1 MKKNRLG
8 NTDLYVSPV
17 AFGVLTVGNTQ
28 LNLPVSEGA
37 ELIKYAI
44 DKGINFF
51 DTAQYYETYPYLKE
65 ALKDIDMS
73 VDNPDRP
80 IICTKSLDYTY
91 KEMEFAIEEAL
102 REMDIEVIDI
112 FLLHEV
118 RQDPDWD
125 DKAAAW
131 QCLQDYKAK
140 GVIRYIGV
148 STHHVDVTE
157 RMAEVPECDVVF
169 PLINYAGLGIRKG
182 ADHGTPEEMAA
193 AIKKCA
199 DAGKGVFA
207 MKAFGGGNL
216 TGTYMKS
223 LNFVRDIPGIDSIM
237 VGIGKTEE
245 IDTLVAYANGEL
257 PEDFQPDVSKK
268 KIHIDTGDCEGC
280 GTCIERCP
288 NKAIFMDK
296 INGEDIA
303 VVNHDVCLTCGYCAP
318 VCPVRAIIMW

>member
-8 NTDLYVSPV
+8 NTDLLVSPV

-28 LNLPVSEGA
+28 LNLPIEEGA

-44 DKGINFF
+44 SRGINFF
-51 DTAQYYETYPYLKE
+51 DTAQYYETYPYLRE
-65 ALKDIDMS
+65 AIKDIDMS
-73 VDNPDRP
+73 ADNPDRP
-80 IICTKSLDYTY
+80 VICTKSLDYSY
-91 KEMEFAIEEAL
+91 SEMEFAIEEAL
-102 REMDIEVIDI
+102 REMELEVIDI

-125 DKAAAW
+125 DRSAAW
-131 QCLQDYKAK
+131 QCLIDYKAK
-140 GVIRYIGV
+140 GIIKYIGV

-157 RMAEVPECDVVF
+157 RMAGVAECDIVF
-169 PLINYAGLGIRKG
+169 PLINYAGLGVRKG
-182 ADHGTPEEMAA
+182 AGHGTAGEMAD

-223 LNFVRDIPGIDSIM
+223 LNYVSSLDGIDSIM
-237 VGIGKTEE
+237 VGIGKKEE
-245 IDTLVAYANGEL
+245 IDALAAYAEGRL
-257 PEDFQPDVSKK
+257 SDDFQPDVSQK
-268 KIHIDTGDCEGC
+268 KIHIDPGDCEGC

-288 NKAIFMDK
+288 NKAIFM
-296 INGEDIA
+296 NGDNIAEVDHDI
-303 VVNHDVCLTCGYCAP
+303 CLTCGYCAP

>member
-28 LNLPVSEGA
+28 LNLPVEEGA
-37 ELIKYAI
+37 KLIKYAVS
-44 DKGINFF
+44 KGINFF
-51 DTAQYYETYPYLKE
+51 DTAQYYKTYPYIRE
-65 ALKDIDMS
+65 AIKDIDMS
-73 VDNPDRP
+73 QDNPDRP

-91 KEMEFAIEEAL
+91 KEMEYAIEEAQQEL
-102 REMDIEVIDI
+102 GIDVIDI

-125 DKAAAW
+125 NKSAAW
-131 QCLQDYKAK
+131 QCLIDYKKK
-140 GVIRYIGV
+140 GIIRYIGV

-157 RMAEVPECDVVF
+157 RMASVDECDVVF

-182 ADHGTPEEMAA
+182 DGNGTPEEMAA

-216 TGTYMKS
+216 TGTYMKALNYVSS
-223 LNFVRDIPGIDSIM
+223 LPGVDSMM

-245 IDTLVAYANGEL
+245 IDALVAYAEGKL
-257 PEDFQPDVSKK
+257 PPDFQPDVSKK
-268 KIHIDTGDCEGC
+268 KIHIDPGDCEGC
-280 GTCIERCP
+280 GSCLNRCP
-288 NKAIFMDK
+288 NKAIFTND
-296 INGEDIA
+296 NGIA
-303 VVNHDVCLTCGYCAP
+303 EVNHDICLTCGYCAP